1 MANLETCTVYHVA
14 LSLTN
19 SKQNGLNYEFCR
31 RSGRRYELVSVLS
44 PTKYLQCAGLVPSRG
59 WTGEPA
65 SDIPASLFP
74 KHVQV
79 WPMSTTMGLIITDI
93 LQGLHASGNMA
104 FVKEFEAFQQH
115 NNDYSGSGQNLQ
127 SFPDV
132 VGGGDN

>member
-1 MANLETCTVYHVA
+1 M
-14 LSLTN
+14 
-19 SKQNGLNYEFCR
+19 
-31 RSGRRYELVSVLS
+31 LS
-44 PTKYLQCAGLVPSRG
+44 PTKYLQCDGLVPSRG
-59 WTGEPA
+59 WSGEPA

-79 WPMSTTMGLIITDI
+79 CSMSTTIGLIITDI
-93 LQGLHASGNMA
+93 LQCLHASGNMA

-115 NNDYSGSGQNLQ
+115 NNDYSGSGQNSQ